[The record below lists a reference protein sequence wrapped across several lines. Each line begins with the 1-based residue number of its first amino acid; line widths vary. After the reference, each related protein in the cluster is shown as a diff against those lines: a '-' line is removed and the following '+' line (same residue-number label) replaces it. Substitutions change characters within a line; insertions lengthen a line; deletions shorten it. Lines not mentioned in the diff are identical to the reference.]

1 MFVGTIGSLAS
12 MPLVSWWR
20 SPDPSLSNLKAVIEP
35 NWSAI
40 MATGGWDY
48 PSLSMVKGIE
58 PDKLVKASAV
68 LMGCMQLD
76 PRGGYIR
83 QTDLFTVIWQIVI
96 LQQYAFTFQ
105 AYCSAKKHPS
115 VEAGVRRVAYSLKV
129 MLSHTRIK
137 FTQWKFA
144 GWQSFKVRQRVYHP
158 EELVEIYRVMSY
170 KMPKEYF
177 ERFERS
183 KFR

>member
-1 MFVGTIGSLAS
+1 
-12 MPLVSWWR
+12 
-20 SPDPSLSNLKAVIEP
+20 
-35 NWSAI
+35 

-96 LQQYAFTFQ
+96 LPQYAFTFQ

-129 MLSHTRIK
+129 MLSHTRKKFAHCK
-137 FTQWKFA
+137 FT
-144 GWQSFKVRQRVYHP
+144 GWRGLEVEPRPHP
-158 EELVEIYRVMSY
+158 EKLVEI
-170 KMPKEYF
+170 
-177 ERFERS
+177 
-183 KFR
+183 

>member
-1 MFVGTIGSLAS
+1 
-12 MPLVSWWR
+12 
-20 SPDPSLSNLKAVIEP
+20 
-35 NWSAI
+35 

-83 QTDLFTVIWQIVI
+83 QSDLFTVIQQIVI
-96 LQQYAFTFQ
+96 LPQYAFSFA

-129 MLSHTRIK
+129 MLSHTRQNSYNGSPQDGKLHCQTAVI
-137 FTQWKFA
+137 
-144 GWQSFKVRQRVYHP
+144 SSRKVGRN
-158 EELVEIYRVMSY
+158 I
-170 KMPKEYF
+170 
-177 ERFERS
+177 
-183 KFR
+183 

>member
-1 MFVGTIGSLAS
+1 

-68 LMGCMQLD
+68 LMGCMLLD
-76 PRGGYIR
+76 PRGGYFKRSDLLTVIR
-83 QTDLFTVIWQIVI
+83 QIVY
-96 LQQYAFTFQ
+96 LPQYVSSFA

-144 GWQSFKVRQRVYHP
+144 
-158 EELVEIYRVMSY
+158 
-170 KMPKEYF
+170 
-177 ERFERS
+177 
-183 KFR
+183 

>member
-1 MFVGTIGSLAS
+1 
-12 MPLVSWWR
+12 
-20 SPDPSLSNLKAVIEP
+20 
-35 NWSAI
+35 

-48 PSLSMVKGIE
+48 PSLSMVRGIE
-58 PDKLVKASAV
+58 PDKLIKASAV

-115 VEAGVRRVAYSLKV
+115 VQAGVGRVAYSLRV
-129 MLSHTRIK
+129 MLSHTKKLHAMEVHR
-137 FTQWKFA
+137 TRMERLRSRTA
-144 GWQSFKVRQRVYHP
+144 VTSRKVGRN
-158 EELVEIYRVMSY
+158 I
-170 KMPKEYF
+170 
-177 ERFERS
+177 
-183 KFR
+183 

>member
-1 MFVGTIGSLAS
+1 
-12 MPLVSWWR
+12 
-20 SPDPSLSNLKAVIEP
+20 
-35 NWSAI
+35 

-48 PSLSMVKGIE
+48 PSLSMRKGIE

-68 LMGCMQLD
+68 LMGCMLLD

-83 QTDLFTVIWQIVI
+83 QSDLLTVIRQIVI
-96 LQQYAFTFQ
+96 LPQYVSSFA

-170 KMPKEYF
+170 KMSKEYF
-177 ERFERS
+177 DRFERS
-183 KFR
+183 KCCRRVALPRTHIKKLKVSGAKK

>member
-1 MFVGTIGSLAS
+1 
-12 MPLVSWWR
+12 
-20 SPDPSLSNLKAVIEP
+20 
-35 NWSAI
+35 

-58 PDKLVKASAV
+58 PDKLIKASAV

-83 QTDLFTVIWQIVI
+83 YTDLFTVIWQIVI

-115 VEAGVRRVAYSLKV
+115 VQAGVGRVAYSLKV

-137 FTQWKFA
+137 FTQWNFA

-158 EELVEIYRVMSY
+158 EKLVEIYKVMSC
-170 KMPKEYF
+170 KMPKTYVKQF
-177 ERFERS
+177 E
-183 KFR
+183 

>member
-1 MFVGTIGSLAS
+1 
-12 MPLVSWWR
+12 
-20 SPDPSLSNLKAVIEP
+20 
-35 NWSAI
+35 

-58 PDKLVKASAV
+58 PDKLIKASAV

-96 LQQYAFTFQ
+96 LPQYAFTFQ

-115 VEAGVRRVAYSLKV
+115 VQAGVGRVAYSLRV
-129 MLSHTRIK
+129 MLSHTREK
-137 FTQWKFA
+137 FSQWKGLTQKQA
-144 GWQSFKVRQRVYHP
+144 RSHP
-158 EELVEIYRVMSY
+158 DWLVEMYNVISEEL
-170 KMPKEYF
+170 P
-177 ERFERS
+177 
-183 KFR
+183 